1 MPKLGSLR
9 KGFSRSARKSAREI
23 LHSIRTER
31 HFPFQPITSG
41 VSPLAQDCSES
52 TTPQRYFL
60 RSHCSARRTSCWW
73 VTICFV
79 PRTLPVGKYLQCFHH
94 DARRGECQNC
104 QDCQTLPAG
113 SSSSRTRTAAYPTS
127 VCVSASSRVCGS
139 PRAAPEGACRWRCG
153 PWTSQPW
160 SP

>member
-52 TTPQRYFL
+52 TIPQRYFR
-60 RSHCSARRTSCWW
+60 RSHCSARRTSWWW
-73 VTICFV
+73 VTIV
-79 PRTLPVGKYLQCFHH
+79 VVMATLAAGKYLRDFGAFSVRVSQQLSQGRLVLLLSHAFAALFALHG
-94 DARRGECQNC
+94 RRRADGGAGHRFDRLGSGE
-104 QDCQTLPAG
+104 L
-113 SSSSRTRTAAYPTS
+113 
-127 VCVSASSRVCGS
+127 
-139 PRAAPEGACRWRCG
+139 
-153 PWTSQPW
+153 
-160 SP
+160 